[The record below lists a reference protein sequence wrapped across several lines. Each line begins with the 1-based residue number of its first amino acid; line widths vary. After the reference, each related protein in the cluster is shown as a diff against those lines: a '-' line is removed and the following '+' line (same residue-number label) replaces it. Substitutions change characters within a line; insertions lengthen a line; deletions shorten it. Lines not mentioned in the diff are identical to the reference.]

1 MISKIEELSAK
12 VFAEY
17 FLDWLCF
24 EHFQKP
30 ITSSKSVER
39 YFQEFSKFTD
49 RHFIEVCNQAFNE
62 KYLPSVNWFLD
73 QRQLIVDREYRE
85 ANVFRPEPPISEEQ
99 RLRNVD
105 RLQDMFKKFQQSSSF

>member
-12 VFAEY
+12 VFEEY

-62 KYLPSVNWFLD
+62 RFLPDVNWFLG
-73 QRQLIVDREYRE
+73 QRQLILDREYRE
-85 ANVFRPEPPISEEQ
+85 ANVFRSERPISEEQ
-99 RLRNVD
+99 RLKNID
-105 RLQDMFKKFQQSSSF
+105 RVQEMFLKFQQASSF

>member
-1 MISKIEELSAK
+1 MISNIEELSAK
-12 VFAEY
+12 VFEEY

-39 YFQEFSKFTD
+39 YFQEFSRFTD

-62 KYLPSVNWFLD
+62 RFLPEVNWFLD
-73 QRQLIVDREYRE
+73 QRQLILDREYRE

-99 RLRNVD
+99 RLKNVA
-105 RLQDMFKKFQQSSSF
+105 RLQEMFQKFKISSSF

>member
-1 MISKIEELSAK
+1 MISKIEKLSEK
-12 VFAEY
+12 VFEEY

-30 ITSSKSVER
+30 ITSAKSIER

-49 RHFIEVCNQAFNE
+49 RHFVEVCNQAFKE
-62 KYLPSVNWFLD
+62 RFLPDVNWFFD
-73 QRQLIVDREYRE
+73 QRQLILDREYRE

-99 RLRNVD
+99 RLKNVA
-105 RLQDMFKKFQQSSSF
+105 RLQEMFQRFKISSSF